1 MARVGI
7 LGGTFDPPHNGHIAI
22 ARAALDQLR
31 LSKIIFVPARIQ
43 PHKILTTT
51 APAEA
56 RLDMLRLALDGDDAF
71 EISDIELRRNGPS
84 YTVDTLEEF
93 RQERPHDDFFLI
105 IGADNISEIETW
117 HNPGRIFELATVAA
131 ANRPNF
137 TPSGK
142 YMHAIVYF
150 SMTPTDISSTEIRE
164 RIAGGR
170 PISEMLP
177 SVVEEYIKK
186 NGLYSNV

>member
-43 PHKILTTT
+43 PHKVMTIT

-56 RLDMLRLALDGDDAF
+56 RINMLRLALDRDGAF
-71 EISDIELRRNGPS
+71 EISDIELRRAGPS
-84 YTVDTLEEF
+84 YTVDTLEEL
-93 RQERPHDDFFLI
+93 RKQRPFDDLFLI
-105 IGADNISEIETW
+105 IGADNVSEIETW
-117 HNPGRIFELATVAA
+117 HDPGRIFELVTVAA

-150 SMTPTDISSTEIRE
+150 SMPPTDISSTEIRE
-164 RIAGGR
+164 RIVTGR
-170 PISEMLP
+170 PISDMLP
-177 SVVEEYIKK
+177 PEIEEYIKE